1 MPDNITHKCS
11 QVGTISAIQ
20 TKLDRLYNEIE
31 GNGKVGLRD
40 TVTELKVSVDNF
52 SSTTKDLV
60 TSVNALIK
68 FQTEIKT
75 EKAVLKA
82 VADRELKN
90 NEHKNNKKL
99 TIAGM
104 IIAAISVG
112 IGYLLDLIMGK

>member
-11 QVGTISAIQ
+11 QEGTISAIQ